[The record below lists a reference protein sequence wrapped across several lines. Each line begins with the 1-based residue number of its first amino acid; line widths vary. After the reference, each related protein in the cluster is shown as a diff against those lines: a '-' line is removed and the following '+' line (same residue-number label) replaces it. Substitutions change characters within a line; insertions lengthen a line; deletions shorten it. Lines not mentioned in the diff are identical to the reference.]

1 MATVEYNDTEE
12 NKVQT
17 NIGYV
22 NYDHLVIATGSSTN
36 FYGSKNI
43 EKNSI
48 GLKSIND
55 SINIRSWMLQNL
67 EKAFDGCNVQ
77 EKRMLT
83 KFVIVGGGPAGG
95 EMASIRNCPS
105 QGIY

>member
-1 MATVEYNDTEE
+1 M
-12 NKVQT
+12 
-17 NIGYV
+17 
-22 NYDHLVIATGSSTN
+22 NYDHLVIVTGSSTN
-36 FYGSKNI
+36 FYGSKNV

-48 GLKSIND
+48 GLKRIND

-67 EKAFDGCNVQ
+67 EKAVDGCNVQ

-83 KFVIVGGGPAGG
+83 KFVIVGGWPAGV
-95 EMASIRNCPS
+95 EMASIRNCTS